1 MVLVDEKMGKK
12 RMEKRNKNMNP
23 KKKTKQNKNM
33 NNKKEKQDEQ
43 KNDDFWLFKKEK
55 EKN

>member
-1 MVLVDEKMGKK
+1 
-12 RMEKRNKNMNP
+12 MEKRNKNMNP